1 MNIKE
6 RNIQICLERKKGRT
20 YRDIAKQYGLSPES
34 IRQIY
39 FKKEQEQKE
48 EKDFVL
54 GFLSIRTKNLLI
66 KHFGSKDILNNPSL
80 LANMS
85 REDFFRIKN
94 MGLILTRELVDALRK
109 LGYLDNSEKKLTYC
123 PHCKKPL

>member
-6 RNIQICLERKKGRT
+6 RNIQIYLERKRGRK
-20 YRDIAKQYGLSPES
+20 YREIAKQFDLSDES
-34 IRQIY
+34 IRRIC
-39 FKKEQEQKE
+39 FKKEQEKQE
-48 EKDFVL
+48 EKFIL

-66 KHFGSKDILNNPSL
+66 KHFGSKDILNNPAQ

-85 REDFFRIKN
+85 RDGHLRIKN
-94 MGLILTRELVDALRK
+94 MGLILTRELVAGLHK